1 MYRPIALA
9 VVLSIVVVSCS
20 GGDAATTTTAA
31 PPTTTTTT
39 VATTSSTAQ
48 ETTTTVAE
56 TTTTTTPVVEI
67 TGLTGPGLTA
77 VIEQFYGLARG
88 DTETAPA
95 APAPMLP
102 EPGSL
107 EPGTTVAVELS
118 TARYGDGSVAVW
130 RAGKDIVGAVQDG
143 SGWRI
148 VAGHAPSVGGGPYY
162 GGMPMHVAV
171 VGSDARKGQD
181 VEASRADSIHIVG
194 LDGKGGAGMV
204 GIPRDSWV
212 SIDGG
217 GHNKIN
223 SSLANGGPEAMM
235 NTFEDLSS
243 LDLDGYVLTGFE
255 GFEEMVDQVL
265 EPFQMKVPFTFS
277 DRSAKADFEEGDQ
290 VVDGDAALAFSR
302 ARKAFTTGDFQRQ
315 LNGGIM
321 LLAGAIGAKVRGP
334 LAVPEMISGTQE
346 WMFTDLT
353 SEQLVQMS
361 LYVMALNPTK
371 VGNTVL
377 KGGTGTSSGGAS
389 IVRLNAEA
397 AAATFEDLAD
407 GRIDD

>member
-9 VVLSIVVVSCS
+9 VALSIVVVSCS
-20 GGDAATTTTAA
+20 GGDPGAATTTAGPTTTTTAA
-31 PPTTTTTT
+31 ETTTTEL
-39 VATTSSTAQ
+39 

-67 TGLTGPGLTA
+67 TGLTGPGLTS
-77 VIEQFYGLARG
+77 VIEQFYGVARG
-88 DTETAPA
+88 DTDTAPP

-102 EPGSL
+102 KPGTL
-107 EPGTTVAVELS
+107 APGTTVAVELS

-130 RAGKDIVGAVQDG
+130 RAGKDVVGAVQDG
-143 SGWRI
+143 QGWRI
-148 VAGHAPSVGGGPYY
+148 VAGHAPSVGGSPYY
-162 GGMPMHVAV
+162 GDMPMHVAV

-217 GHNKIN
+217 GHDKIN
-223 SSLANGGPEAMM
+223 ASLANGGPEAMM
-235 NTFEDLSS
+235 NTFEDLSE

-265 EPFQMKVPFTFS
+265 KPFEMKIPFTFS
-277 DRSAKADFEEGDQ
+277 DRAAKADFEEGTR

-302 ARKAFTTGDFQRQ
+302 ARKAFSNGDFQRQ

-334 LAVPEMISGTQE
+334 VAVPEMISGTQE
-346 WMFTDLT
+346 WMFTDLS
-353 SEQLVQMS
+353 SEQLLQMS
-361 LYVMALNPTK
+361 LYVLALNPTK

-389 IVRLNAEA
+389 IVRLNADA
-397 AAATFEDLAD
+397 AAEVFADLED